1 MAARARIEEMNQQIA
16 EHRELEHALRRAVLD
31 SEERAREMERAMADR
46 PGSLPSTPVVA
57 AEPASGD
64 EPRVERDE
72 PRDEPPQPVGAGVGS
87 ATGTPPPSDLR
98 RAVFASLTE
107 LAGDS

>member
-1 MAARARIEEMNQQIA
+1 
-16 EHRELEHALRRAVLD
+16 
-31 SEERAREMERAMADR
+31 MADR
-46 PGSLPSTPVVA
+46 PGDAPVGA
-57 AEPASGD
+57 RGRRGTRTRWI
-64 EPRVERDE
+64 EPRVE
-72 PRDEPPQPVGAGVGS
+72 RDEPPQPVGAGVGS